1 MPKFSAFQAFSMPS
15 KMRAHEGRDEII
27 AVVISWLHAD
37 GRWLTNGGALLYKQT
52 RFKLCLQ
59 EIVVAALVN
68 QKVRQART
76 VCYQGNAVISAPL
89 RAVLS
94 DIATQRLF
102 TPGTAQRR
110 HDRRERGC

>member
-15 KMRAHEGRDEII
+15 KMRAHEGLDEII

-37 GRWLTNGGALLYKQT
+37 GSWLTNGGALLYKQT

-89 RAVLS
+89 REVLS

-110 HDRRERGC
+110 HDRR